1 MEQDNKLIRSVV
13 ETAKTGNKG
22 ALQQLY
28 TISVDRVYGL
38 LLRIIPNDKDAEN
51 LTREILINS
60 LHTVSK
66 IQEDEIYSLWLTQ
79 NAIRALLNKV
89 ENSGLKINR
98 KGLTI
103 IEEPDEQRTG
113 KRFVGNVALEESI
126 HSLPLSERIAFV
138 LNELGGCSAM
148 DIAGMLN
155 LSYEETNDLLNVAK
169 GLVIVD
175 FNKRAGNT
183 DEDFE
188 YAEKFFRTKF
198 VSLQKKINP
207 VNDLWLSVK
216 TALDEL
222 RIKNTAEIEVKGVV
236 RHFGDEPGREVKVV
250 DKEEMKK
257 KLEQKRILEEA
268 KARVRSASESSNK
281 KPPVVKIMVGVI
293 IFLLVLLIVFLLL

>member
-38 LLRIIPNDKDAEN
+38 LLRILPNDKDAEN

-60 LHTVSK
+60 LHAVSR
-66 IQEDEIYSLWLTQ
+66 IQDDEIYSLWLTQ

-89 ENSGLKINR
+89 ENNDLKINR

-103 IEEPDEQRTG
+103 VEETDEQRTG

-126 HSLPLSERIAFV
+126 HALPLNERIAFV

-148 DIAGMLN
+148 DIAGILN
-155 LSYEETNDLLNVAK
+155 MSYEETNDLLNVAK

-183 DEDFE
+183 EEDFE

-207 VNDLWLSVK
+207 VNDLWPSVK

-236 RHFGDEPGREVKVV
+236 RHFGDESGREVKVV

-268 KARVRSASESSNK
+268 KARIRSGSESSNK
-281 KPPVVKIMVGVI
+281 KPPLVKIMAGVIIILLALLI
-293 IFLLVLLIVFLLL
+293 IFLLL

>member
-13 ETAKTGNKG
+13 ETAKTGNKA

-28 TISVDRVYGL
+28 TVSVDRVYAL
-38 LLRIIPNDKDAEN
+38 LLRILPNDKDAEN

-66 IQEDEIYSLWLTQ
+66 IQDDDIYSLWLTQ
-79 NAIRALLNKV
+79 NVIRTVLNKV
-89 ENSGLKINR
+89 ENNELKINR

-103 IEEPDEQRTG
+103 VEEPDEQRSG

-126 HSLPLSERIAFV
+126 HALPLNERIAFV
-138 LNELGGCSAM
+138 LNELGGCSVM
-148 DIAGMLN
+148 DIAGILN
-155 LSYEETNDLLNVAK
+155 ISYEDANDLLNVAK

-183 DEDFE
+183 EEDFE

-207 VNDLWLSVK
+207 ANDLWQSVK

-222 RIKNTAEIEVKGVV
+222 RIKNTTEIEVKGVV
-236 RHFGDEPGREVKVV
+236 RHFGDDSGREVKVV

-268 KARVRSASESSNK
+268 KARVRSGSDNADK
-281 KPPVVKIMVGVI
+281 KPPLVKIMVGVI
-293 IFLLVLLIVFLLL
+293 IFLLVLLIVFIMM